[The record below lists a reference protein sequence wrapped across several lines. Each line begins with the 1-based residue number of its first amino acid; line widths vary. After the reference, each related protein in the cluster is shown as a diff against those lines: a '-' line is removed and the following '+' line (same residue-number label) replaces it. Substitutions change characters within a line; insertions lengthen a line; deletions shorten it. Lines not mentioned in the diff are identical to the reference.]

1 MLPKT
6 KNESK
11 KQQTQAKDES
21 LREEIREE
29 DAFKSFSV
37 WGILPAFV
45 GISQADKQVHAETGI
60 RRNQCG
66 GSFS

>member
-29 DAFKSFSV
+29 DAFRSFSV

-45 GISQADKQVHAETGI
+45 GISQADKQVHAETEV
-60 RRNQCG
+60 
-66 GSFS
+66 